1 MNKFSVIAKTQG
13 LLWKNIIKFA
23 SLQKELGCNLDE
35 LYNIAD
41 NILFKEIYTLNDVL
55 NMLDIKENEF
65 QEAFLST
72 NTKEMKK
79 FNLRD
84 RALHVI
90 QGKYTITSSRF
101 V

>member
-1 MNKFSVIAKTQG
+1 MKYFSVIAKAQG

-23 SLQKELGCNLDE
+23 SLQKELGCDLDE
-35 LYNIAD
+35 LYNLAD
-41 NILFKEIYTLNDVL
+41 NILSKQIYTLNDIL
-55 NMLDIKENEF
+55 TMLDINENDF

-72 NTKEMKK
+72 NTKGMKK

-90 QGKYTITSSRF
+90 QGK
-101 V
+101 